1 MIIWTD
7 ERRVTSGHH
16 RKVRVTRRA
25 GEQWDVTCLVDR
37 IQRRKGWMFWGKF
50 FGTRKL
56 PGIIW
61 QKAWGQNLF
70 RQVYPTCI

>member
-37 IQRRKGWMFWGKF
+37 I
-50 FGTRKL
+50 
-56 PGIIW
+56 
-61 QKAWGQNLF
+61 
-70 RQVYPTCI
+70 